1 MSLIKSK
8 FKNQVDRNGKV
19 VEIEVRKYQ
28 RSVFYN
34 NLWDKD
40 PALVKSRGAVFI
52 GGNQVVYPMDKC
64 FNFGENNT
72 GVDLP
77 KDTNIV
83 AFKKLNGYMLNL
95 THVPNVG
102 WIIST
107 TGDASIVGNES
118 TNDFINMGIEYIEKF
133 EAFSYYMDLLHSQ
146 EDLMG
151 SDMLTITFE
160 VCHPN
165 DPHIVVEEFGLHP
178 ICYQFNG
185 RTSPLE
191 VEGEPIK
198 TTVQGILD
206 AVKWVKHEGFM
217 VYDTEGNLLFKL
229 KSPYYLAKKWVQRG
243 SEKRIWDQDYKERLD
258 EEYYPIVKYIRA
270 EVAKYGWS
278 LMSEEEKS
286 QVFIDAYN
294 YTYQG
299 AEDVG

>member
-1 MSLIKSK
+1 MNLIKSK

-19 VEIEVRKYQ
+19 VEIEIRKYQ

-52 GGNQVVYPMDKC
+52 GGEQVVYPMDKC

-77 KDTNIV
+77 KDKKV
-83 AFKKLNGYMLNL
+83 LAFKKLNGYMLNL

-102 WIIST
+102 WIVST
-107 TGDASIVGNES
+107 TGDASIIGNES

-146 EDLMG
+146 EDLLG
-151 SDMLTITFE
+151 SDMLTVTFE

-185 RTSPLE
+185 KTFPLE

-198 TTVQGILD
+198 TTIQGILD
-206 AVKWVKHEGFM
+206 IVKGVKHEGFM
-217 VYDTEGNLLFKL
+217 VYDTEGNLIFKL
-229 KSPYYLAKKWVQRG
+229 KSPFYLSKKWIQRG
-243 SEKRIWDQDYKERLD
+243 GSKKVWSGAYKERLD
-258 EEYYPIVKYIRA
+258 EEYYPIVQYIRVNYKKL
-270 EVAKYGWS
+270 EWDE
-278 LMSEEEKS
+278 MSEDDKS
-286 QVFIDAYN
+286 EAFLKAYQYCYGGN
-294 YTYQG
+294 
-299 AEDVG
+299 

>member
-1 MSLIKSK
+1 MNLIKSK

-34 NLWDKD
+34 NLWDQD
-40 PALVKSRGAVFI
+40 DALVKSRGAVFI
-52 GGNQVVYPMDKC
+52 KGEQVVYPMDKC

-72 GVDLP
+72 GINLP
-77 KDTNIV
+77 KGTEIV
-83 AFKKLNGYMLNL
+83 AYKKLNGYMLNL
-95 THVPNVG
+95 THVANVG
-102 WIIST
+102 WVVST
-107 TGDASIVGNES
+107 TGDASIIGNES

-151 SDMLTITFE
+151 SDMLTVTFE

-185 RTSPLE
+185 KTFPLE

-198 TTVQGILD
+198 TTIQGILD
-206 AVKWVKHEGFM
+206 IVKDVRHEGFM
-217 VYDTEGNLLFKL
+217 VYDTEGNLIFKL
-229 KSPYYLAKKWVQRG
+229 KSPYYLSKKWIQRG
-243 SEKRIWDQDYKERLD
+243 GSKKVWSGAYKERLD
-258 EEYYPIVKYIRA
+258 EEYYPIVQYIRVNYKKL
-270 EVAKYGWS
+270 EWDE
-278 LMSEEEKS
+278 MSEDDKS
-286 QVFIDAYN
+286 EAFLKAYQ
-294 YTYQG
+294 YCYG
-299 AEDVG
+299 GS